1 MYEAKGQHADH
12 IHFLKARIES
22 GELLDVEDVPA

>member
-1 MYEAKGQHADH
+1 MYEAKGQRADH
-12 IHFLKARIES
+12 IQFLKARVES